1 MWLCLPVIW
10 VALFVCL
17 VGAVLIAL
25 SFTVRD
31 KAAKTQKPVASPPA
45 APPRAEA

>member
-1 MWLCLPVIW
+1 

-17 VGAVLIAL
+17 IGIVFIAL

-31 KAAKTQKPVASPPA
+31 KAAKTQKPVPTAPPA
-45 APPRAEA
+45 PPKTEA